1 MSSEEDYDDLV
12 YDDDEDFGQDEMEP
26 GEFSLSAD
34 WHEIGLIVE
43 SESEPDAYDVL
54 SPGIE
59 GELSV
64 RGGLLMRRIAKEE
77 AIRR

>member
-12 YDDDEDFGQDEMEP
+12 YDDDEGFDQDGMDP
-26 GEFSLSAD
+26 GESLVTMDVTRAD
-34 WHEIGLIVE
+34 IVE

-59 GELSV
+59 GERSLQSS
-64 RGGLLMRRIAKEE
+64 LLISRSAKEE
-77 AIRR
+77 AV